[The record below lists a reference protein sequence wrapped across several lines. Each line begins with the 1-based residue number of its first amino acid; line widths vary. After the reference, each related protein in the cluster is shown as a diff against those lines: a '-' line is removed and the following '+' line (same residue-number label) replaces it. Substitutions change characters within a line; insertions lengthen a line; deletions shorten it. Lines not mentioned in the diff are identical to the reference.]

1 MSCPRAYFFVMMGI
15 TSSRVAR
22 LGFAAMPLE
31 DEADTPT
38 HRSLR
43 FLMMFEVSGTIYVRE
58 RLWIFDDIWNLA
70 CHCQSFFLSEN
81 HGRIFLA
88 LINLWFSSQRPEPQ
102 WISARNDDAVD
113 MTSPMIGRSLDE
125 HFTKSVSLWCRK
137 SIAFQ
142 WISWT
147 NKNNSRCLFSEA
159 DPFLVTW
166 DRPTPGAS
174 QERQRGSGGPNWN
187 CPFLGMDHDG
197 SPSKAWCWVT
207 MGHRFSLRFPKS

>member
-58 RLWIFDDIWNLA
+58 LLWIFDDIWNLA
-70 CHCQSFFLSEN
+70 CHCQSFFFVRESWQNLPGFDQSLL
-81 HGRIFLA
+81 IFLP
-88 LINLWFSSQRPEPQ
+88 SQRPEPQ

-113 MTSPMIGRSLDE
+113 MTSMMIWSVLGWKISPKVFRFAENWSHSMGR
-125 HFTKSVSLWCRK
+125 
-137 SIAFQ
+137 
-142 WISWT
+142 ISWT
-147 NKNNSRCLFSEA
+147 KKNNSRCLFFEA

-187 CPFLGMDHDG
+187 CRQMGMDHDG

-207 MGHRFSLRFPKS
+207 

>member
-58 RLWIFDDIWNLA
+58 LLWIFDDIWNLA
-70 CHCQSFFLSEN
+70 CHCQSFFFVRESWQNLPGFDQSLL
-81 HGRIFLA
+81 IFLP
-88 LINLWFSSQRPEPQ
+88 SQRPEPQ

-113 MTSPMIGRSLDE
+113 MTSMMIWSVLGWKISPKVFRFAE
-125 HFTKSVSLWCRK
+125 H
-137 SIAFQ
+137 
-142 WISWT
+142 
-147 NKNNSRCLFSEA
+147 
-159 DPFLVTW
+159 
-166 DRPTPGAS
+166 
-174 QERQRGSGGPNWN
+174 
-187 CPFLGMDHDG
+187 
-197 SPSKAWCWVT
+197 
-207 MGHRFSLRFPKS
+207 